1 MSFMDIASS
10 AVTNITRAVG
20 VSTIKVIAKEINQIY
35 VNSECNKE
43 TIRIMENRAK
53 NAESV
58 IAEFMKN
65 DEKSKQKEY
74 QVTLERLRDILTKIK
89 EYCEKVS
96 KLESLSRFFKANE
109 TKKEYDQ
116 LTEEYE
122 KCIRDL
128 ALHSA
133 NYTKK
138 EESQKVDKD
147 LEETEKTLKGFDT
160 QKAVHIQHQIANQSS
175 DVHVK
180 TIRPN
185 ELTEPHVPSKKKT
198 PIKKFYGTIEVEC
211 KDFKDLQDSED
222 FRRHLAILEQLES
235 PYIRRFYGISYVDT
249 QKVMVF
255 DWAEYGSLKDLYN
268 AYNIPWKRK
277 IQIIR
282 DICRGLA
289 FLRSV
294 DILHHDIRCEN
305 VLVLHN
311 LDPKLGNFRYARTVE
326 GTTIN
331 LSNLTTMIIRWMAPE
346 LLMKY
351 VEKKYD
357 EKVYTFNC
365 EMFSLGMLIW
375 ELCYEKLPYKD
386 WDFRK
391 ISEHVSSGEREK
403 LPYGKSDNQNDVKI
417 QKEFIEI
424 IKKTWQQ
431 VPEDRISITKL
442 YLKLEEL
449 AAEYKISPAEPILLT
464 KGTLD
469 LEGENA
475 DTSSPDL
482 MDLEKNEDENLE
494 CSSYGDDSNNDSNND
509 SKKDIKGKK
518 RARSPVKTSQQKRKK

>member
-1 MSFMDIASS
+1 MSFIDIASS
-10 AVTNITRAVG
+10 AVTNITKAVG

-43 TIRIMENRAK
+43 TIGIMENRAK
-53 NAESV
+53 NAKSV
-58 IAEFMKN
+58 IEEFMKN
-65 DEKSKQKEY
+65 DEKFKQKEY
-74 QVTLERLRDILTKIK
+74 RVTLERFEDVLKKIK

-96 KLESLSRFFKANE
+96 NLESLSRFFKANE

-122 KCIRDL
+122 TCISDL
-128 ALHSA
+128 ALLSA
-133 NYTKK
+133 NCIRK
-138 EESQKVDKD
+138 EESRKVDKD
-147 LEETEKTLKGFDT
+147 LEETEKGIDT
-160 QKAVHIQHQIANQSS
+160 KKIVNIQDQIANQSS

-180 TIRPN
+180 TIGPN
-185 ELTEPHVPSKKKT
+185 ELTEPHVPSKKKI

-222 FRRHLAILEQLES
+222 FQRHLSILEKLDS
-235 PYIRRFYGISYVDT
+235 PYIRRFYGLSYVDT

-255 DWAEYGSLKDLYN
+255 DWAEHGSLKDLYN
-268 AYNIPWKRK
+268 AYNIPWTRK

-282 DICRGLA
+282 DIYRGLV
-289 FLRSV
+289 FLHSV
-294 DILHHDIRCEN
+294 NILHHDIRCEN

-365 EMFSLGMLIW
+365 ELFSLGMLIW

-386 WDFRK
+386 WDFKK
-391 ISEHVSSGEREK
+391 ISEHVSRGEREK
-403 LPYGKSDNQNDVKI
+403 LPYGKFDNQDDIKI

-424 IKKTWQQ
+424 IEKTWQQ
-431 VPEDRISITKL
+431 MPQERITITKL

-449 AAEYKISPAEPILLT
+449 AAEYPILPEEPKLL
-464 KGTLD
+464 KNGTLD

-475 DTSSPDL
+475 DTPSPDL
-482 MDLEKNEDENLE
+482 MDIEKNEDGNLE

-518 RARSPVKTSQQKRKK
+518 RASSPSVKTSQQKRKK